1 MTIGINKHEVGDS
14 NPAIKPSLQPRFCD
28 IPEEL
33 KRLPRWVVSK
43 GKKPYCA
50 EAINLPA
57 SVNDPDTWSS
67 FEAAQTAYEED
78 GWDGIGF
85 VFNGDGIAG
94 VDLDKCVVDGVPSNA
109 ALEILDEIGC
119 QYVEFSQSGTGLH
132 AYGHVDCTTLKGRR
146 GTYKGIKTELYTSG
160 RFFIAT
166 GNVFRSGPLPWLNGY
181 QSVHDQID
189 SRTVSCDPPSSIK
202 TEDTEAIASD
212 PSVSSA
218 SSVSSVSSVHLFK
231 GCIPKEVGTR
241 HDCIFKLARHLKADQ
256 PNATVLE
263 RKAVLSAWWQ
273 LAEPA
278 VGTKDFDVSWQ
289 DFMVA
294 WDGVKHPWGAA
305 LEKIRQDLPKTPP
318 ENPGS
323 IYGKSGAMLYCLC
336 VLLDKHQE
344 QAWDSKPFILGSRLA
359 GDFLGIDHRQANTL
373 LTIFVRQGL
382 LSLAFKG
389 NARQASRYRLLPAA
403 Q

>member
-14 NPAIKPSLQPRFCD
+14 TTAIKPAFTPRFSD
-28 IPEEL
+28 VPEEL
-33 KRLPRWVVSK
+33 KRLPRWVVVE
-43 GKKPYCA
+43 GKTPYSA
-50 EAINLPA
+50 EAFRSKA
-57 SVNDPDTWSS
+57 KVNDPDTWSN
-67 FEAAQTAYEED
+67 FEAAQTAYEEG

-85 VFNGDGIAG
+85 VFNRDGVAG
-94 VDLDKCVVDGVPSNA
+94 VDLDQCVVDGVPSVA

-119 QYVEFSQSGTGLH
+119 QYVEISQSGTGLH
-132 AYGHVDCTTLKGRR
+132 AYGYVDCPSLKGRR
-146 GTYKGIKTELYTSG
+146 GFYKGVHTELYSCG
-160 RFFIAT
+160 RFFIVT

-181 QSVHDQID
+181 QTVHDQID
-189 SRTVSCDPPSSIK
+189 ARMISCDPPSSIK
-202 TEDTEAIASD
+202 TEATEAIT
-212 PSVSSA
+212 SVSSGSSA
-218 SSVSSVSSVHLFK
+218 SSVSSVSSVQLFR
-231 GCIPKEVGTR
+231 GCIPKQVGTR
-241 HDCIFKLARHLKADQ
+241 HDCIFRLARHLKADQ

-263 RKAVLSAWWQ
+263 RKAVLHVWWQ

-294 WDGVKHPWGAA
+294 WDSVKHPWGAA
-305 LEKIRQDLPKTPP
+305 LDKIRQSLPKTPP

-323 IYGKSGAMLYCLC
+323 IYGTSGAMLYCLC
-336 VLLDKHQE
+336 VLLHKNQE
-344 QAWDSKPFILGSRLA
+344 EEWDSKPFFLTCRLA
-359 GDFLGIDHRQANTL
+359 GELLGIDHRQANTL

>member
-1 MTIGINKHEVGDS
+1 MTIGINKHEVGNS
-14 NPAIKPSLQPRFCD
+14 TPAIKNAITPRFSD
-28 IPEEL
+28 VPEEL
-33 KRLPRWVVSK
+33 KRLPRWVVVK
-43 GKKPYCA
+43 GKTPYRA
-50 EAINLPA
+50 EAFRGKA
-57 SVNDPDTWSS
+57 KVNDPDTWST
-67 FEAAQTAYEED
+67 FDAVQTSYEEG

-85 VFNGDGIAG
+85 VFNRDGIAG
-94 VDLDKCVVDGVPSNA
+94 VDLDKCVVDGIPSVA
-109 ALEILDEIGC
+109 ALEILYEIGC
-119 QYVEFSQSGTGLH
+119 QYVEISQSGTGLH
-132 AYGHVDCTTLKGRR
+132 AYGHVDCTTLKGRQ
-146 GTYKGIKTELYTSG
+146 GYYKGVHTELYTSG
-160 RFFIAT
+160 RFFIVT
-166 GNVFRSGPLPWLNGY
+166 GNVFRSGPLPYLNGY
-181 QSVHDQID
+181 QRVHDQID
-189 SRTVSCDPPSSIK
+189 SMMVSCDPPSSIK
-202 TEDTEAIASD
+202 TEETEAIASV
-212 PSVSSA
+212 PSVSSASSA
-218 SSVSSVSSVHLFK
+218 SSVSSVQLFK
-231 GCIPKEVGTR
+231 GCIPKQVGTR

-263 RKAVLSAWWQ
+263 RKVVLHAWWQ

-305 LEKIRQDLPKTPP
+305 LEKIRQGLPKTPP

-344 QAWDSKPFILGSRLA
+344 QAWDSEPFILGCRLA
-359 GDFLGIDHRQANTL
+359 GDLLGISRIQANTL

-403 Q
+403 R

>member
-14 NPAIKPSLQPRFCD
+14 NPAIKPALQPRFCD

-43 GKKPYCA
+43 GKKPFCA

-160 RFFIAT
+160 RFFIVT

-189 SRTVSCDPPSSIK
+189 SRTTSCGPPSPTK
-202 TEDTEAIASD
+202 TEETEAIASV
-212 PSVSSA
+212 PSV
-218 SSVSSVSSVHLFK
+218 SSVSSVSSVQLFK
-231 GCIPKEVGTR
+231 GCIPKQVGTR

-256 PNATVLE
+256 PSATVLE
-263 RKAVLSAWWQ
+263 RKAVLSAWWNGRISWWH
-273 LAEPA
+273 
-278 VGTKDFDVSWQ
+278 GT
-289 DFMVA
+289 A
-294 WDGVKHPWGAA
+294 
-305 LEKIRQDLPKTPP
+305 
-318 ENPGS
+318 
-323 IYGKSGAMLYCLC
+323 
-336 VLLDKHQE
+336 
-344 QAWDSKPFILGSRLA
+344 
-359 GDFLGIDHRQANTL
+359 
-373 LTIFVRQGL
+373 
-382 LSLAFKG
+382 
-389 NARQASRYRLLPAA
+389 
-403 Q
+403 

>member
-14 NPAIKPSLQPRFCD
+14 NSAIKPALPPRFSD
-28 IPEEL
+28 IPEVL

-43 GKKPYCA
+43 DKKPFCA

-67 FEAAQTAYEED
+67 FEAAQTAYEEG

-85 VFNGDGIAG
+85 VFNRDGIAG
-94 VDLDKCVVDGVPSNA
+94 IDLDKCVVDGVPSNA

-119 QYVEFSQSGTGLH
+119 QYVEFSQSGTGFH

-146 GTYKGIKTELYTSG
+146 GTYKGIKTELYASG
-160 RFFIAT
+160 RFFIVT
-166 GNVFRSGPLPWLNGY
+166 GDVFRSGPLPWLNGY
-181 QSVHDQID
+181 QRVHDQID
-189 SRTVSCDPPSSIK
+189 SMTIRCDPPSPIK
-202 TEDTEAIASD
+202 KEETEVIASV

-218 SSVSSVSSVHLFK
+218 SSVSSVSSVQLFK
-231 GCIPKEVGTR
+231 GCIPKQVGAR
-241 HDCIFKLARHLKADQ
+241 HDCIFKLVRHLKADQ

-263 RKAVLSAWWQ
+263 RKAVLHAWWQ

-278 VGTKDFDVSWQ
+278 VGTKDFDVSWEE
-289 DFMVA
+289 FMVA

-305 LEKIRQDLPKTPP
+305 LEKIRQGLPKTPP

-336 VLLDKHQE
+336 VQLDKHQE

-359 GDFLGIDHRQANTL
+359 GDLLGIDHRQANRL
-373 LTIFVRQGL
+373 LTIFVSQGL

-389 NARQASRYRLLPAA
+389 NTRQASRYRLLPVA